1 MSTGARPGGRH
12 QIEARQLVTPAPR
25 PQRTARRSRLAL
37 TSAVLAT
44 LLVLVD
50 QSGAVADPSP
60 SPTPPSAVDVQGA
73 QAAVQAAKGSVA
85 QMEVRLAELS
95 VVGDQAD
102 VAVQVAGEK
111 YTQALSD
118 AQSAQTAADQAAQRS
133 TQAAA
138 DAETARRGLVALARQ
153 MARSGGG
160 ADLLEAVLSADGFQ
174 DVAQRTSTLT
184 HLTGKAD
191 ETVQRFRAAT
201 LVADTLRD
209 HAAAAA
215 SEASAAKDTAQ
226 QALDAAQQASD
237 DAQAQIAAASTER
250 DQLINALAVAQQTS
264 ATVERAR
271 QDALDAARQQ
281 RENAAAQAARLVPTA
296 GSTSTPST
304 RTPPAGGTT
313 APPATTTPPAGT
325 GTGGASGGTSGGTT
339 APPVTAPPVT
349 APPVTA
355 PVTTPTTPPPA
366 PPTSDRYGLGTGVS
380 RGSAGQ
386 GQAAVSWAEA
396 QVGLPYIWGGVGP
409 DGFDCSGLTMK
420 AWSAAG
426 VGINRTAADQYKQV
440 LKISYSSMRPGD
452 LVFWATDPTDPS
464 TIYHVSLFVGGGQI
478 VEAANPSVPVRIAPL
493 RWANA
498 MPFAGRP

>member
-1 MSTGARPGGRH
+1 MSTGAWPRGRH
-12 QIEARQLVTPAPR
+12 QIEARQPVTPAPR
-25 PQRTARRSRLAL
+25 PHRTARRSRLAL

-44 LLVLVD
+44 LLVLAD
-50 QSGAVADPSP
+50 QSGALADPSP
-60 SPTPPSAVDVQGA
+60 SPTPPSAADVQSA

-118 AQSAQTAADQAAQRS
+118 AQNAQTAADQAAQRS

-138 DAETARRGLVALARQ
+138 DAETARRDLVSLARQ

-215 SEASAAKDTAQ
+215 TEASAAKDTAQ
-226 QALDAAQQASD
+226 QALSAAQKASD

-271 QDALDAARQQ
+271 QDAIDAARQQ
-281 RENAAAQAARLVPTA
+281 RENAAAQAARVPPVSTQPTTTPP
-296 GSTSTPST
+296 TSTPSS
-304 RTPPAGGTT
+304 GGG
-313 APPATTTPPAGT
+313 TTTPPATTSPAGT
-325 GTGGASGGTSGGTT
+325 GNGGTSGGTT
-339 APPVTAPPVT
+339 APPVTTPPVT
-349 APPVTA
+349 TPPVTA
-355 PVTTPTTPPPA
+355 PVTNPVTQPPA

-386 GQAAVSWAEA
+386 GQSAVSWAEG

-426 VGINRTAADQYKQV
+426 VGINRTAADQYKQI

-452 LVFWATDPTDPS
+452 LIFWSSDTTDADQ
-464 TIYHVSLFVGGGQI
+464 IYHVAMFVGGGQM
-478 VEAANPSVPVRIAPL
+478 VEAAKPGVPIRITSI
-493 RWANA
+493 RWSGT